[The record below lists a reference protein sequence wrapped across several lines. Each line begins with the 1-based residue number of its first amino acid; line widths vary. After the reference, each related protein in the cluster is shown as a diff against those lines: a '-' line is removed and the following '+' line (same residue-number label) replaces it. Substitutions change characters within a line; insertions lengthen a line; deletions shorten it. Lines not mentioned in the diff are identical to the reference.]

1 MIYNLSSRLKETRMI
16 SGYSQKRV
24 AQLTGVSEDAIS
36 SYERGLRVPPLDILI
51 KLAQLYKIS
60 TDYLLGLN
68 KSKAIDMSRLDEN
81 DFIAVRNMVEI
92 LSDKNDRLI
101 KYKERRAYETS

>member
-1 MIYNLSSRLKETRMI
+1 MVYNLSSRLKEARMI
-16 SGYSQKRV
+16 CGYSQRR
-24 AQLTGVSEDAIS
+24 AARLICVSEDAIS
-36 SYERGLRVPPLDILI
+36 SYERGLREPPLDILI
-51 KLAQLYKIS
+51 KLAQLYKVS

-101 KYKERRAYETS
+101 RSKAR